1 MPLPSPARGLV
12 VHYGFAWAGA
22 GRRPAPDAGKHRPC
36 LIVRLRR
43 IEEPASPE
51 RVIIRV
57 TYLPIS
63 HVAPRSGEQA
73 TAIPPRVARH
83 LGLTEERS
91 HLYTSYAVEDDWP
104 YDVAHAPGSG
114 DRFDYGFVPP
124 RLFEAVAS
132 AFAAHLA
139 AYPGFVHEP

>member
-1 MPLPSPARGLV
+1 MDAAAV
-12 VHYGFAWAGA
+12 AGA
-22 GRRPAPDAGKHRPC
+22 RLGGALWLRLGRRRPTS
-36 LIVRLRR
+36 RARR
-43 IEEPASPE
+43 RQASPE

-57 TYLPIS
+57 AYLPIS